1 MWGFPTAATELVKD
15 LLKGIHEDVLPEEPL
30 PQSDMIK
37 LLKQTPTKDSTWI
50 FFDNEEYLHSLLQR
64 LVITLNSKSSLA
76 HKTDALFLVSKLAR
90 GANDPAPVLE
100 ALQVIVSIEHIE
112 MAFLQLLVLSPKK
125 LLSTASAW
133 ERPAIPKPTSS

>member
-1 MWGFPTAATELVKD
+1 MWGFHTAATEKVQEQ
-15 LLKGIHEDVLPEEPL
+15 LKNILEDVMPEEPL
-30 PQSDMIK
+30 PQSEMIK

-64 LVITLNSKSSLA
+64 LVITLNSRSSLA

-100 ALQVIVSIEHIE
+100 ALQVR
-112 MAFLQLLVLSPKK
+112 L
-125 LLSTASAW
+125 
-133 ERPAIPKPTSS
+133 